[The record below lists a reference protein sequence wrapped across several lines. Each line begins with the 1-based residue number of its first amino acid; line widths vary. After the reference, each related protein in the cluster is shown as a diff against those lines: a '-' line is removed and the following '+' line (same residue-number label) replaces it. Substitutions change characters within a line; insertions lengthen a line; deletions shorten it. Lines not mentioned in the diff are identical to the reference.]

1 MDFNKLNTELYQLSA
16 PHRFSKKPTELDKG
30 YLKISDWLGDVCF
43 HFEQK
48 RKKQENLDE
57 NEFKA
62 LIEEYRAKINE
73 LDDSEYKRGLLKAL
87 NEVK

>member
-30 YLKISDWLGDVCF
+30 YLKIADWLGDVCF

-48 RKKQENLDE
+48 RKNQEKSDE
-57 NEFKA
+57 EEFKA
-62 LIEEYRAKINE
+62 LIDDYRDKINE
-73 LDDSEYKRGLLKAL
+73 LDNSEYKKGLLKAL
-87 NEVK
+87 REAQ